1 MAIIVHDDWDL
12 SEKGKKDAERHR
24 EKIDDAIRKNVKD
37 VISEESIITKRK
49 GKKVRIPVRGMRD
62 YRFIYGSNDGA
73 AGGVGQDGT
82 GKGKA
87 GDVIDSRPKPGQG
100 KDGDGGDKAGDQAGI
115 DYMETEVDIDYLIE
129 IMFQDLGLPWIE
141 EKTKKQQLIPKGWK
155 FETISKKGIQ
165 PRIHKKRTLLEAIK
179 RMVMFEAEIMNDT
192 GCDEMTAKRALI
204 QTMGDLVESIELV
217 KANKVDNTIDPTV
230 QIEDD
235 DLRYKQIEPDMEVQS
250 QAVVICMMDVS
261 GSMTTDKK
269 YLARSML
276 FWLTEFLKKCY
287 DNVQIKFI
295 THTTEAQVV
304 DEDTFFHKGE
314 SGGTACWTAFDKAN
328 YIIDTEFPV
337 AEWNVY
343 CVYIS
348 DGEDWDPKKTV
359 RYMDEML
366 KKNVNMLS
374 YIEIAM
380 DSGPW
385 GWSDES
391 LLKEIRSK
399 WDFSETSDS
408 GTKFYKNNEHRF
420 LLSIIKSRDHVYPAL
435 KHMLFE
441 KRS

>member
-1 MAIIVHDDWDL
+1 MAIVVHDDWDL

-73 AGGVGQDGT
+73 TGGVGQDGS
-82 GKGKA
+82 GKGKP
-87 GDVIDSRPKPGQG
+87 GDIIDSRPKPGQ
-100 KDGDGGDKAGDQAGI
+100 DGDGDKAGKEPGF

-165 PRIHKKRTLLEAIK
+165 PRIHKKRTLIEAVK

-192 GCDEMTAKRALI
+192 GCDEITAKRALI
-204 QTMGDLVESIELV
+204 QTMGDLVEAIEIV
-217 KANKVDNTIDPTV
+217 KADKVDDTIDPTI

-235 DLRYKQIEPDMEVQS
+235 DLRYKQIEPDVEVQS

-276 FWLTEFLKKCY
+276 FWLTEFLKKMY

-328 YIIDTEFPV
+328 YIIETEFPV

-343 CVYIS
+343 CVYMS
-348 DGEDWDPKKTV
+348 DGEDWDCRKTV

-366 KKNVNMLS
+366 KKNINMLS
-374 YIEIAM
+374 YVEIKP
-380 DSGPW
+380 DSSPW

-391 LLKEIRSK
+391 LLKEIQKK
-399 WDFSETSDS
+399 WQFKETSEA
-408 GTKFYKNNEHRF
+408 GTKFYKNTEHRF
-420 LLSIIKSRDHVYPAL
+420 LLSIIKGRDHVYPAL

-441 KRS
+441 KQK